1 VVTSTKHT
9 PSFCLAHFLL
19 NHMSHFFKSRFV
31 CKAWF
36 LSSLLAQGPGEAR
49 HRVAAAPGVSTGFFL
64 MTVANRVKKILG
76 CFTGFFLMTV
86 ANRVRKN
93 PEYPPGEARHE
104 IAAAP
109 GTPTSAGPHRRAA
122 GGAPPETATSAA
134 AGHGESRLYPL
145 AVPVGIIR
153 KFR

>member
-1 VVTSTKHT
+1 
-9 PSFCLAHFLL
+9 
-19 NHMSHFFKSRFV
+19 
-31 CKAWF
+31 
-36 LSSLLAQGPGEAR
+36 
-49 HRVAAAPGVSTGFFL
+49 

-76 CFTGFFLMTV
+76 CFTGFFFMTV

-109 GTPTSAGPHRRAA
+109 GTPISAGPHRPAA

-145 AVPVGIIR
+145 ASPVGIIR